1 MNIIGVIL
9 VILLLLYFV
18 YSHIQNNNVTKF
30 ITWGCVL
37 LGLEAGL
44 RHIAVGPDTPTY
56 YMFFQQAC
64 NSSWTEVFQGFT
76 SGAEN
81 FRDPA
86 FAVIEKLF
94 GTILPSWQ
102 LFLIAVAA
110 FYFYGLWR
118 VLTRYIETLEGALLA
133 FVLYLSLFNI
143 VALSGL
149 RQCIATGIAFLV
161 IPLINDRKWKIVIPT
176 VVIGATIHISL
187 LVILALIPL
196 ILLPDKIK
204 KIFYFISIV
213 LIPIVAVSARSIIT
227 YVVGF
232 IANDYYSGYAN
243 AVQEDDPIVYVA
255 LCSIISIYEYCNYNK
270 LTSLDKT
277 SFIVPC
283 NILMTLAVPLI
294 FLDGTIIR
302 IGQYFTL
309 YMTISLPLI
318 FDQSSYRKVAYFGCI
333 AFLAFRILTSS
344 GEYYFFWE
352 TAPGFMY

>member
-1 MNIIGVIL
+1 MNITSFIL
-9 VILLLLYFV
+9 VILFCLYLF
-18 YSHIQNNNVTKF
+18 YSQLKKDNRYNY

-56 YMFFQQAC
+56 YMLFQQAC
-64 NSSWTEVFQGFT
+64 NSSWTEVFQEFT
-76 SGAEN
+76 SGAED

-94 GTILPSWQ
+94 GTIMPSWQ
-102 LFLIAVAA
+102 LFLIAVAT

-187 LVILALIPL
+187 LIILALIPL
-196 ILLPDKIK
+196 IILPDKIK

-213 LIPIVAVSARSIIT
+213 LIPIVAVGARSIIT

-243 AVQEDDPIVYVA
+243 AVQEDNPIVYVA

-294 FLDGTIIR
+294 FLDGSMIR

-318 FDQSSYRKVAYFGCI
+318 FDQSSYRKIAYFGCI

-344 GEYYFFWE
+344 VEYYFFWE
-352 TAPGFMY
+352 TVPGFMY

>member
-1 MNIIGVIL
+1 MNITSFIL
-9 VILLLLYFV
+9 VILFCLYLF
-18 YSHIQNNNVTKF
+18 YSQLKEDNRYNY

-56 YMFFQQAC
+56 YMFFQKTC
-64 NSSWTEVFQGFT
+64 DSSWQEVLLGFV
-76 SGAEN
+76 SGDEN

-94 GTILPSWQ
+94 GTIMPSWQ

-118 VLTRYIETLEGALLA
+118 ILTRYIETLEGALLA

-149 RQCIATGIAFLV
+149 RQCIAIGIAFLV

-196 ILLPDKIK
+196 ILLPDKTK

-213 LIPIVAVSARSIIT
+213 LIPIVAVSARDIIT

-243 AVQEDDPIVYVA
+243 AVQEDNPIVYVA

-294 FLDGTIIR
+294 FLDGTMIR

-333 AFLAFRILTSS
+333 AFLAFRILTS
-344 GEYYFFWE
+344 GGMYYFFWE
-352 TAPGFMY
+352 KVPGFMY

>member
-1 MNIIGVIL
+1 MNITSFIL
-9 VILLLLYFV
+9 VILFCLYLF
-18 YSHIQNNNVTKF
+18 YSRLRKDNRYNY
-30 ITWGCVL
+30 ITWGCVI

-64 NSSWTEVFQGFT
+64 NSTWTEVFQGFT

-94 GTILPSWQ
+94 GTIMPSWQ
-102 LFLIAVAA
+102 LFLIAVAT
-110 FYFYGLWR
+110 FYFYGLWK

>member
-1 MNIIGVIL
+1 MNITGVIL

-18 YSHIQNNNVTKF
+18 YSYIQNNNVTKF

-64 NSSWTEVFQGFT
+64 DSSWQEVLLGFV

-94 GTILPSWQ
+94 GTIMPSWQ

-118 VLTRYIETLEGALLA
+118 ILTRYIETLEGALLA
-133 FVLYLSLFNI
+133 FALYLSLFNI

-149 RQCIATGIAFLV
+149 RQCIAIGIAFLV

-196 ILLPDKIK
+196 ILLPDKTK

-213 LIPIVAVSARSIIT
+213 LIPIVAVSARGIIT

-243 AVQEDDPIVYVA
+243 AVQEDNPIVYVA

-294 FLDGTIIR
+294 FLDGTMIR

-309 YMTISLPLI
+309 YMTISLPLV

-333 AFLAFRILTSS
+333 AFLAFRILTS
-344 GEYYFFWE
+344 GGMYYFFWE
-352 TAPGFMY
+352 SVPGFMY

>member
-1 MNIIGVIL
+1 MNITSFIL
-9 VILLLLYFV
+9 VILFCLYLF
-18 YSHIQNNNVTKF
+18 YSQLKEDNRYNY

-56 YMFFQQAC
+56 YMFFQKTC
-64 NSSWTEVFQGFT
+64 DSSWQEVLLGFV

-94 GTILPSWQ
+94 GTIMPSWQ

-118 VLTRYIETLEGALLA
+118 ILTRYIETLEGALLA
-133 FVLYLSLFNI
+133 FALYLSLFNI

-149 RQCIATGIAFLV
+149 RQCIAIGIAFLV

-196 ILLPDKIK
+196 ILLPDKTK

-213 LIPIVAVSARSIIT
+213 LIPIVAVSARGIIT
-227 YVVGF
+227 YLVGF

-243 AVQEDDPIVYVA
+243 AVQEDNPIVYVA

-283 NILMTLAVPLI
+283 NILMTLTVPLI
-294 FLDGTIIR
+294 FLDGTMIR

-333 AFLAFRILTSS
+333 AFLAFRILTS
-344 GEYYFFWE
+344 GGMYYFFWE
-352 TAPGFMY
+352 KVPGFMY

>member
-1 MNIIGVIL
+1 MNITGVIL

-18 YSHIQNNNVTKF
+18 YSHKQNNNVTKF

-44 RHIAVGPDTPTY
+44 RHIAVGPDTATY
-56 YMFFQQAC
+56 YMSFQKTC
-64 NSSWTEVFQGFT
+64 DSSWQEVLQGFF

-94 GTILPSWQ
+94 GTIMPSWQ
-102 LFLIAVAA
+102 LFLIVVSA

-118 VLTRYIETLEGALLA
+118 ILTRYIETLEGALLA
-133 FVLYLSLFNI
+133 FVIYLSLFNI

-149 RQCIATGIAFLV
+149 RQCITTGIAFLLM
-161 IPLINDRKWKIVIPT
+161 PLINDRKWKIVIPIA
-176 VVIGATIHISL
+176 VIGATIHISL

-196 ILLPDKIK
+196 IILPDKIK
-204 KIFYFISIV
+204 KTFFFISII

-243 AVQEDDPIVYVA
+243 AVHEDNPIVYVA
-255 LCSIISIYEYCNYNK
+255 LCTIISIYEFCNYNK
-270 LTSLDKT
+270 YALLENT

-294 FLDGTIIR
+294 FLDGSMIR

-318 FDQSSYRKVAYFGCI
+318 LERTSYRNLAFFCCI
-333 AFLAFRILTSS
+333 AFLAFRIFISS
-344 GEYYFFWE
+344 GKYYFFWE
-352 TAPGFMY
+352 KVLGFMY